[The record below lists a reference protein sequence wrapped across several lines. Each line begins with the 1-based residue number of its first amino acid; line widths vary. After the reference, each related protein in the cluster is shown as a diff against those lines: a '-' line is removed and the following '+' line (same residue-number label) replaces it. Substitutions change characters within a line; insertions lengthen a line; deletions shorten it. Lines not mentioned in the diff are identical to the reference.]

1 MKAHEFMVRQ
11 VYKVKQEDTVRTF
24 IEKCIAHR
32 ISGMPVVNDRNEIVA
47 YLSDGDIM
55 RYIGRHEDLIV
66 DSFFQINV
74 FVGDNDLFEERAQK
88 LLDLNVMAIAKKKVI
103 TVHAEEDIEAIATIL
118 GKKQIKKVPVE
129 RNHVLVGIISRGD
142 VIRHSFKALL

>member
-1 MKAHEFMVRQ
+1 MKAHEFMIRQ

-24 IEKCIAHR
+24 IEKCITHR

-74 FVGDNDLFEERAQK
+74 FVGDNDEFEERTRK
-88 LLDLNVMAIAKKKVI
+88 LLNLNVMAIAKKKV
-103 TVHAEEDIEAIATIL
+103 
-118 GKKQIKKVPVE
+118 
-129 RNHVLVGIISRGD
+129 
-142 VIRHSFKALL
+142 SFF

>member
-11 VYKVKQEDTVRTF
+11 VYKVKREDTVRTF

-74 FVGDNDLFEERAQK
+74 FVGDNELFEERAQK
-88 LLDLNVMAIAKKKVI
+88 LLGLNVMAIAKKKVI
-103 TVHAEEDIEAIATIL
+103 TVHAEEDLEVIATIL

>member
-1 MKAHEFMVRQ
+1 MKAHEFMIRQ

-24 IEKCIAHR
+24 IEKCITHR

-66 DSFFQINV
+66 DSFSRSMYSSGIMMSSKN
-74 FVGDNDLFEERAQK
+74 GRA
-88 LLDLNVMAIAKKKVI
+88 
-103 TVHAEEDIEAIATIL
+103 
-118 GKKQIKKVPVE
+118 
-129 RNHVLVGIISRGD
+129 SC
-142 VIRHSFKALL
+142 